1 MAYLSWQNEPVEIRL
16 DYEPSGIGAKPSRL
30 EIQAPKTLRAE
41 LFEAIQ
47 QIRSGERSELRLD
60 LPQGYSVFV
69 KLKDSGLS
77 RLLIAH
83 PEENEWVATF
93 MLSPEVADA
102 WIQSEAPGVF
112 SFASD
117 GRRLDRMGNLEAAW
131 AFFGEK

>member
-16 DYEPSGIGAKPSRL
+16 DYEPSGIGARPSRL
-30 EIQAPKTLRAE
+30 EIQAPGALRAD
-41 LFEAIQ
+41 LFEAVR
-47 QIRSGERSELRLD
+47 QIRSGASGELRLD

-93 MLSPEVADA
+93 MLSAEVADA
-102 WIQSEAPGVF
+102 WIQAESPGVF
-112 SFASD
+112 SFAGE

-131 AFFGEK
+131 GFTG